1 MPKTDLLSDISH
13 DRRDVWNAG
22 LLRGCKFEGKYEMP
36 ALPACEYIPEK
47 LTSFTDAKI
56 KAADN
61 AFIHYF
67 EDDYKF
73 EQIWKTPKKYLP
85 LKQAYGGAIAPDFS
99 VYREMPLL
107 QQAYNI
113 FRSRVIGYWWAKN
126 DIRVIPSARWGDRRT
141 YDFCF
146 DGLPK
151 KSVIAVGTHGCV
163 KHFDD
168 KRYFVDGFMKMLE
181 VIMPKTVLVY
191 GSTSDKIFPPLFVYG
206 VEIIG
211 YESDFSRSRKRM
223 VV

>member
-1 MPKTDLLSDISH
+1 
-13 DRRDVWNAG
+13 
-22 LLRGCKFEGKYEMP
+22 
-36 ALPACEYIPEK
+36 
-47 LTSFTDAKI
+47 
-56 KAADN
+56 
-61 AFIHYF
+61 
-67 EDDYKF
+67 
-73 EQIWKTPKKYLP
+73 
-85 LKQAYGGAIAPDFS
+85 
-99 VYREMPLL
+99 
-107 QQAYNI
+107 
-113 FRSRVIGYWWAKN
+113 
-126 DIRVIPSARWGDRRT
+126 
-141 YDFCF
+141 
-146 DGLPK
+146 LPK